1 MTDPYAHRR
10 FRRIETRATL
20 PDGRVRTS
28 WNSYPLGV
36 GKDVY
41 DRIDA
46 ALVRAY
52 GNENCRTTGTFMD
65 DEGSVLKSDRT
76 RRDGPMPAPCIA
88 CGKELDSAANDPA
101 FDHVPY
107 AGTMFHTG
115 GHYGST
121 LFDSFDGFRLQIV
134 VCDDC
139 LRGHVER
146 IRLVDPKGAMTP
158 WDGETDGYVPGTPEY
173 DENQA
178 RLEAEHDRMLAEHG
192 VARTPL
198 SSHTD
203 WTSDV
208 PADFKGIPDS

>member
-10 FRRIETRATL
+10 FRRIETWARM
-20 PDGRVRTS
+20 PDGTTRTS

-52 GNENCRTTGTFMD
+52 GNDNCRTIGTFFE
-65 DEGSVLKSDRT
+65 DETSCVKSDRT
-76 RRDGPMPAPCIA
+76 RREGLMPVPCIA
-88 CGKELDSAANDPA
+88 CGKELDSAANDPL

-121 LFDSFDGFRLQIV
+121 VFDSFDGFRLQIV
-134 VCDDC
+134 VCDPC
-139 LRGHVER
+139 LTAHAQSRV
-146 IRLVDPKGAMTP
+146 RLVEP
-158 WDGETDGYVPGTPEY
+158 DGETMRMWDGQTDGFDMASGDDAPE
-173 DENQA
+173 
-178 RLEAEHDRMLAEHG
+178 
-192 VARTPL
+192 
-198 SSHTD
+198 
-203 WTSDV
+203 
-208 PADFKGIPDS
+208 